1 MDLSWWIVS
10 RAVKYYLLCAVVVVV
25 AVIGADWFLVRYPG
39 GHVWLILIG
48 LLFFLPGRISAFWL
62 KDLYRCRRFYDLE
75 RYPEAIDSGN
85 RFLKTLESEP
95 WRRKLIYL
103 TWSLYTWNVE
113 AMTRNNL
120 GASFMMS
127 GKFDPA
133 RQELAAAIALD
144 PGYALP
150 FANLAAI
157 EAAVGN
163 HAESKRLALIAE
175 KNGYSGTK
183 AEKLADRV
191 SAVYAK
197 IQTASLNP

>member
-1 MDLSWWIVS
+1 MS
-10 RAVKYYLLCAVVVVV
+10 RAAKYYLLCAVILV
-25 AVIGADWFLVRYPG
+25 AVLIGANWFLARYPD
-39 GHVWLILIG
+39 GHTWLILVG
-48 LLFFLPGRISAFWL
+48 LLFLLPGRVSAFWL
-62 KDLYRCRRFYDLE
+62 KDFYRCRRFYDLE
-75 RYPEAIDSGN
+75 RYAEAIDSGN

-95 WRRKLIYL
+95 WRGKLIYL
-103 TWSLYTWNVE
+103 TWSLYTWNAE

-127 GKFDPA
+127 GKFDKA

-144 PGYALP
+144 SGYALP
-150 FANLAAI
+150 FANLAAL

-163 HAESKRLALIAE
+163 HAESERLARIAE

-183 AEKLADRV
+183 AEKLAEKV

-197 IQTASLNP
+197 IQVTSVSS